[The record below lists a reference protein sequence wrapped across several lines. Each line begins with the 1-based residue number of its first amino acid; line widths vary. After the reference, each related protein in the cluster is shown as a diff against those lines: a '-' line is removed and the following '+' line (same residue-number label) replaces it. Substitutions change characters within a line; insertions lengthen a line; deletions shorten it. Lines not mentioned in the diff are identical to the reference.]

1 MSSQTV
7 WLPTALYTALIR
19 LQMDDFTTTE
29 CLNAVFGES
38 EYNQAH
44 KRRYGLVYRNLMKLV
59 DAGFLERRNVDDVR
73 SYPSFVKTPLFHDVN
88 FQEELIGPATQGE
101 LEVQEVQEV
110 QEDQKIQEHKGGAND
125 ALLGEL
131 KTKANIYRIEIQEC
145 QAAIAEYNKL
155 QADYPALDMAIEH
168 ALRDRYQEYSDL
180 RGRLAAV
187 EEVMRALGS
196 TELAR

>member
-1 MSSQTV
+1 MDTQTV

-44 KRRYGLVYRNLMKLV
+44 KRRYGLVYRNLMRLV

-88 FQEELIGPATQGE
+88 FQEELSDPETQGE
-101 LEVQEVQEV
+101 QEVQKV
-110 QEDQKIQEHKGGAND
+110 QKQEYKEESND
-125 ALLGEL
+125 ALLDEL
-131 KTKANIYRIEIQEC
+131 NEKASLYRIDIQEC
-145 QAAIAEYNKL
+145 QAAIAEYNML
-155 QADYPALDMAIEH
+155 QTNFPALEITIDN
-168 ALRDRYQEYSDL
+168 ALRNTSQKYRDL

-187 EEVMRALGS
+187 EKVMRALGS
-196 TELAR
+196 TESAR

>member
-29 CLNAVFGES
+29 CLNAVFGDS

-44 KRRYGLVYRNLMKLV
+44 KKRYGLVYRNLMKLV

-88 FQEELIGPATQGE
+88 FQEEPND
-101 LEVQEVQEV
+101 LEVQKV
-110 QEDQKIQEHKGGAND
+110 KRIQEHKGGTND
-125 ALLGEL
+125 TLLDEL

-155 QADYPALDMAIEH
+155 QADYPALDMAIEN
-168 ALRDRYQEYSDL
+168 ALSDRCQEYSDL

-187 EEVMRALGS
+187 EEVMRALGV
-196 TELAR
+196 RF

>member
-44 KRRYGLVYRNLMKLV
+44 KRRYGLVYRNLMRLV

-110 QEDQKIQEHKGGAND
+110 QE
-125 ALLGEL
+125 
-131 KTKANIYRIEIQEC
+131 C
-145 QAAIAEYNKL
+145 QAAIAEYNML
-155 QADYPALDMAIEH
+155 QTNFPALEITIDN
-168 ALRDRYQEYSDL
+168 ALRNTSQKYRDL

-187 EEVMRALGS
+187 EKVMRALES
-196 TELAR
+196 NESAR

>member
-1 MSSQTV
+1 MDTQTV

-29 CLNAVFGES
+29 CVNAVFGDS

-59 DAGFLERRNVDDVR
+59 NAGFLERRNVDDVR
-73 SYPSFVKTPLFHDVN
+73 LYPSFVKTPLFHDVN
-88 FQEELIGPATQGE
+88 FQEELSDP
-101 LEVQEVQEV
+101 EVQETPEV
-110 QEDQKIQEHKGGAND
+110 QEAQEYKEESND
-125 ALLGEL
+125 ALLDEL
-131 KTKANIYRIEIQEC
+131 NAKASLYRIEIQEC

-155 QADYPALDMAIEH
+155 QADFPALDMAIEH
-168 ALRDRYQEYSDL
+168 ALRDSCKEYSGL

-187 EEVMRALGS
+187 EEVMKALGS
-196 TELAR
+196 SDLAR

>member
-7 WLPTALYTALIR
+7 WIPTALYTALIR

-29 CLNAVFGES
+29 CVNAVFGDS
-38 EYNQAH
+38 EYDQAH

-59 DAGFLERRNVDDVR
+59 NAGFLERRNVDDVR
-73 SYPSFVKTPLFHDVN
+73 LYPSFVKTPLFHDVN
-88 FQEELIGPATQGE
+88 FQEELSDP
-101 LEVQEVQEV
+101 EVQETPEV
-110 QEDQKIQEHKGGAND
+110 QEAQQYTEVSNE
-125 ALLGEL
+125 ALIDEL

-168 ALRDRYQEYSDL
+168 ALSDRCNEYSDL

-187 EEVMRALGS
+187 EEVMRALES
-196 TELAR
+196 TESAR

>member
-29 CLNAVFGES
+29 CLNAVFGDS

-59 DAGFLERRNVDDVR
+59 NAGFLERRNVDDVR
-73 SYPSFVKTPLFHDVN
+73 LYPSFVKTPLFHDVN
-88 FQEELIGPATQGE
+88 FQAELSDP
-101 LEVQEVQEV
+101 EVQETPDVQEA
-110 QEDQKIQEHKGGAND
+110 QEAQEAQKIQEHKGGAND
-125 ALLGEL
+125 ALLDEL

-155 QADYPALDMAIEH
+155 QADFPALDKAIEH
-168 ALRDRYQEYSDL
+168 ALRDSCNEYSSL

-196 TELAR
+196 SDLPR

>member
-1 MSSQTV
+1 MDTQTV

-101 LEVQEVQEV
+101 LEVQEAQEYK
-110 QEDQKIQEHKGGAND
+110 EESND
-125 ALLGEL
+125 ALLDEL
-131 KTKANIYRIEIQEC
+131 NAKASLYRIEIQEC
-145 QAAIAEYNKL
+145 QAAIAEYNML
-155 QADYPALDMAIEH
+155 QTNFPALEVTIDN
-168 ALRDRYQEYSDL
+168 ALRNTSQKYRDL

-187 EEVMRALGS
+187 EKVMRALGS

>member
-1 MSSQTV
+1 MSTQTV

-44 KRRYGLVYRNLMKLV
+44 KRRYGLVYRNLMRLV

-101 LEVQEVQEV
+101 LEVQEAQEYKK
-110 QEDQKIQEHKGGAND
+110 ESND
-125 ALLGEL
+125 ALLDEL
-131 KTKANIYRIEIQEC
+131 NAKASLYRIEIQEC
-145 QAAIAEYNKL
+145 QAAIAEYNML
-155 QADYPALDMAIEH
+155 QTDFPALEITIDN
-168 ALRDRYQEYSDL
+168 ALQNTSQKYRDL

-187 EEVMRALGS
+187 EKVMRALGS
-196 TELAR
+196 TESAR

>member
-29 CLNAVFGES
+29 CLNAVFGDS

-59 DAGFLERRNVDDVR
+59 NAGFLERRNVDDVR

-88 FQEELIGPATQGE
+88 FQEELSDPATQGE
-101 LEVQEVQEV
+101 LEVQKVQQYTEVS
-110 QEDQKIQEHKGGAND
+110 ND
-125 ALLGEL
+125 TLLDEL

-168 ALRDRYQEYSDL
+168 ALSDRCDEYSDL

-187 EEVMRALGS
+187 EEVMRALES
-196 TELAR
+196 TESAR

>member
-7 WLPTALYTALIR
+7 WLPTVLYTALIR

-29 CLNAVFGES
+29 CLNAVFGDS

-73 SYPSFVKTPLFHDVN
+73 LYPSYVKTPLFDEVN
-88 FQEELIGPATQGE
+88 FQEEPSD
-101 LEVQEVQEV
+101 LEVKKVKKV
-110 QEDQKIQEHKGGAND
+110 REHKGGAND
-125 ALLGEL
+125 ALLDEL

>member
-101 LEVQEVQEV
+101 LEVQEVQEA
-110 QEDQKIQEHKGGAND
+110 QEYKKVSND
-125 ALLGEL
+125 APLDEL
-131 KTKANIYRIEIQEC
+131 NAKASLYRIEIQEC
-145 QAAIAEYNKL
+145 QAAIAEYNML
-155 QADYPALDMAIEH
+155 QTDFPALEITIDN
-168 ALRDRYQEYSDL
+168 ALRNTSQKYRDL

-187 EEVMRALGS
+187 EKVMRALGS
-196 TELAR
+196 TESAR

>member
-101 LEVQEVQEV
+101 LEVQEAQEYK
-110 QEDQKIQEHKGGAND
+110 EESND
-125 ALLGEL
+125 ALLDEL
-131 KTKANIYRIEIQEC
+131 NAKASLYRIEIQES
-145 QAAIAEYNKL
+145 QAAIAEYNML
-155 QADYPALDMAIEH
+155 QTNFPALEITIDN
-168 ALRDRYQEYSDL
+168 ALRNTSQKYRDL

-187 EEVMRALGS
+187 EKVMRALGS
-196 TELAR
+196 TESAR

>member
-29 CLNAVFGES
+29 CLNAVFGDS

-73 SYPSFVKTPLFHDVN
+73 LYPSFVKTPQFDEVN
-88 FQEELIGPATQGE
+88 FQEEPSD
-101 LEVQEVQEV
+101 LEVK
-110 QEDQKIQEHKGGAND
+110 KIKKVQEHKGGAN
-125 ALLGEL
+125 
-131 KTKANIYRIEIQEC
+131 C
-145 QAAIAEYNKL
+145 S
-155 QADYPALDMAIEH
+155 
-168 ALRDRYQEYSDL
+168 LR
-180 RGRLAAV
+180 
-187 EEVMRALGS
+187 
-196 TELAR
+196 

>member
-29 CLNAVFGES
+29 CVNAVFGDS

-44 KRRYGLVYRNLMKLV
+44 KRRYGLVYRHLMKLV
-59 DAGFLERRNVDDVR
+59 NAGFLERRNVDDVR
-73 SYPSFVKTPLFHDVN
+73 SYPSFVKTPLFDEVN
-88 FQEELIGPATQGE
+88 FQEEPSDP
-101 LEVQEVQEV
+101 EVQKVQKV
-110 QEDQKIQEHKGGAND
+110 QEHKGGAND
-125 ALLGEL
+125 ALLDEL

-155 QADYPALDMAIEH
+155 QADFPALDMAIEN
-168 ALRDRYQEYSDL
+168 ALHRSYEEFHGL
-180 RGRLAAV
+180 RGKLGAV
-187 EEVMRALGS
+187 EAVMKKLGES
-196 TELAR
+196 GTV

>member
-44 KRRYGLVYRNLMKLV
+44 KRRYGLVYRNLMRLV

-101 LEVQEVQEV
+101 LEVQEAQEYKK
-110 QEDQKIQEHKGGAND
+110 QSND
-125 ALLGEL
+125 ALLDEL
-131 KTKANIYRIEIQEC
+131 NAKASLYRIEIQEC
-145 QAAIAEYNKL
+145 QAAIAEYNML
-155 QADYPALDMAIEH
+155 QTDFPALEITIDN
-168 ALRDRYQEYSDL
+168 ALRNTSQKYRDL

-187 EEVMRALGS
+187 EKVMKALGS
-196 TELAR
+196 TESAR

>member
-1 MSSQTV
+1 MISQTV

-29 CLNAVFGES
+29 CVNAVFGDS
-38 EYNQAH
+38 EYNQTH
-44 KRRYGLVYRNLMKLV
+44 KRRYGLVYRHLMKLV
-59 DAGFLERRNVDDVR
+59 NAGFLERRNVDDVR
-73 SYPSFVKTPLFHDVN
+73 LYPSFVKTPLFHDVN
-88 FQEELIGPATQGE
+88 FQEELSDP
-101 LEVQEVQEV
+101 EVQETPEV
-110 QEDQKIQEHKGGAND
+110 QEAQQYTEVSND
-125 ALLGEL
+125 ALIDEL

-168 ALRDRYQEYSDL
+168 ALSDRCNEYSDL

-187 EEVMRALGS
+187 EEVMRALES
-196 TELAR
+196 TESAR

>member
-101 LEVQEVQEV
+101 LEVQEAQEYKK
-110 QEDQKIQEHKGGAND
+110 QSND
-125 ALLGEL
+125 ALLDEL
-131 KTKANIYRIEIQEC
+131 NAKASLYRIEIQEC
-145 QAAIAEYNKL
+145 QAAIAEYNML
-155 QADYPALDMAIEH
+155 QTDFPALEITIDN
-168 ALRDRYQEYSDL
+168 ALRNASQKYRDL

-187 EEVMRALGS
+187 EKVMRALES
-196 TELAR
+196 NESAR

>member
-29 CLNAVFGES
+29 CLNAVFGDS

-59 DAGFLERRNVDDVR
+59 NTGFLERRNVDDVR
-73 SYPSFVKTPLFHDVN
+73 LYPSFVKTPLFHDVI
-88 FQEELIGPATQGE
+88 FQEELSDPATQGE
-101 LEVQEVQEV
+101 QEVQEVQEV
-110 QEDQKIQEHKGGAND
+110 QEQEYKEESNN
-125 ALLGEL
+125 ALLDEL
-131 KTKANIYRIEIQEC
+131 NEKASLYRIEIQEC
-145 QAAIAEYNKL
+145 QAAIAEYNML
-155 QADYPALDMAIEH
+155 QTNFPALEITIDN
-168 ALRDRYQEYSDL
+168 ALHNTSQKYRDL

-187 EEVMRALGS
+187 EKVMRALGGS
-196 TELAR
+196 DLTC

>member
-29 CLNAVFGES
+29 CVNAVFGDS

-59 DAGFLERRNVDDVR
+59 NAGFLERRNVDDVR
-73 SYPSFVKTPLFHDVN
+73 LYPSFVRTPLFHDVN
-88 FQEELIGPATQGE
+88 FQEELSDP
-101 LEVQEVQEV
+101 EVRETPEVEEAQQYTEV
-110 QEDQKIQEHKGGAND
+110 SND
-125 ALLGEL
+125 ALLDEL

-155 QADYPALDMAIEH
+155 QADFPALDMAIEH
-168 ALRDRYQEYSDL
+168 ALHRSYEEFHGL
-180 RGRLAAV
+180 RGKLGAV
-187 EEVMRALGS
+187 EAVMKKLGKS
-196 TELAR
+196 GSV

>member
-7 WLPTALYTALIR
+7 WIPTALYTALIR

-29 CLNAVFGES
+29 CVNAVFGDS
-38 EYNQAH
+38 EYDQAH

-59 DAGFLERRNVDDVR
+59 NSGFLERRNVDDVR
-73 SYPSFVKTPLFHDVN
+73 LYPSFVKTPLFHDVN
-88 FQEELIGPATQGE
+88 FQEELSDP
-101 LEVQEVQEV
+101 EVQETPEV
-110 QEDQKIQEHKGGAND
+110 QEAQKIQEHKGGAND
-125 ALLGEL
+125 ALLDEL

-168 ALRDRYQEYSDL
+168 ALRDRYKEYSDL

-187 EEVMRALGS
+187 EEVMRALES
-196 TELAR
+196 TESAR

>member
-1 MSSQTV
+1 MSTQTV

-29 CLNAVFGES
+29 CLNAVFGDS

-73 SYPSFVKTPLFHDVN
+73 LYPSYVKTPLFDEVN
-88 FQEELIGPATQGE
+88 FQEEPSD
-101 LEVQEVQEV
+101 LEVKKVKKV
-110 QEDQKIQEHKGGAND
+110 QEHKGGAND
-125 ALLGEL
+125 ALLDEL

-145 QAAIAEYNKL
+145 QAAIAEYNML
-155 QADYPALDMAIEH
+155 QADFPALDMAIEN
-168 ALRDRYQEYSDL
+168 ALHRSYEEFHGL
-180 RGRLAAV
+180 RGKLGAV
-187 EEVMRALGS
+187 EAVMKKLGES
-196 TELAR
+196 GTV

>member
-44 KRRYGLVYRNLMKLV
+44 KRRYGLVYRNLMRLV

-88 FQEELIGPATQGE
+88 FQEELSAPETQGE
-101 LEVQEVQEV
+101 QEAQE
-110 QEDQKIQEHKGGAND
+110 QENKEESNN
-125 ALLGEL
+125 ALLDEL
-131 KTKANIYRIEIQEC
+131 NEKASLYRIEIQEC
-145 QAAIAEYNKL
+145 QAAIAEYNML
-155 QADYPALDMAIEH
+155 QTNFPALEITIDN
-168 ALRDRYQEYSDL
+168 ALRNTSQKYRDL

-187 EEVMRALGS
+187 EKVMRALGS
-196 TELAR
+196 TEPTR

>member
-29 CLNAVFGES
+29 CVNAVFGDS
-38 EYNQAH
+38 EYNQTH
-44 KRRYGLVYRNLMKLV
+44 KRRYGLVYRHLMKLV
-59 DAGFLERRNVDDVR
+59 NAGFLERRNVDDVR
-73 SYPSFVKTPLFHDVN
+73 SYPSFVKTPQFHDVT
-88 FQEELIGPATQGE
+88 FQEELSDP
-101 LEVQEVQEV
+101 EVQETPEV
-110 QEDQKIQEHKGGAND
+110 QEAQQYTEVSND
-125 ALLGEL
+125 ALLDEL

-168 ALRDRYQEYSDL
+168 ALRDRYKEYSDL

-187 EEVMRALGS
+187 EEVMKALGS
-196 TELAR
+196 TESAR

>member
-1 MSSQTV
+1 MDTQTV

-44 KRRYGLVYRNLMKLV
+44 KRRYGLVYRNLMRLV

-88 FQEELIGPATQGE
+88 FQEELSDPEVQETP
-101 LEVQEVQEV
+101 EVQEV
-110 QEDQKIQEHKGGAND
+110 QEHKGGAND
-125 ALLGEL
+125 ALLDEL
-131 KTKANIYRIEIQEC
+131 NAKASLYRIEIQEC
-145 QAAIAEYNKL
+145 QAAIAEYNML
-155 QADYPALDMAIEH
+155 QTNFPALEITIDN
-168 ALRDRYQEYSDL
+168 ALRNTSQKYRDL

-187 EEVMRALGS
+187 EKVMRALGS
-196 TELAR
+196 SDLTR

>member
-1 MSSQTV
+1 MDTQTV

-101 LEVQEVQEV
+101 LEVQEAQEYK
-110 QEDQKIQEHKGGAND
+110 EESND
-125 ALLGEL
+125 ALLDEL
-131 KTKANIYRIEIQEC
+131 NAKASLYRIEIQEC
-145 QAAIAEYNKL
+145 QAAIAEYNML
-155 QADYPALDMAIEH
+155 QTNFPALEITIDN
-168 ALRDRYQEYSDL
+168 ALRNTSQKYRDL

-187 EEVMRALGS
+187 EKVMRALGS

>member
-1 MSSQTV
+1 MDTQTV

-29 CLNAVFGES
+29 CLNAVFGDS

-59 DAGFLERRNVDDVR
+59 DAGFLERRNVDDIR

-88 FQEELIGPATQGE
+88 FQEELSDPEVQETP
-101 LEVQEVQEV
+101 EVQEV
-110 QEDQKIQEHKGGAND
+110 QEHKGGAND
-125 ALLGEL
+125 ALLDEL
-131 KTKANIYRIEIQEC
+131 NEKASLYHIEIQEC
-145 QAAIAEYNKL
+145 QAAIAEYNML
-155 QADYPALDMAIEH
+155 QKNFPALETTIDN
-168 ALRDRYQEYSDL
+168 ALRNTSQKYRDL

-187 EEVMRALGS
+187 EKVMRALGS
-196 TELAR
+196 TESAR

>member
-44 KRRYGLVYRNLMKLV
+44 KRRYGLVYRNLMRLV

-88 FQEELIGPATQGE
+88 FQEELSAPETQGE
-101 LEVQEVQEV
+101 QEAQEA
-110 QEDQKIQEHKGGAND
+110 QEQENKEESNN
-125 ALLGEL
+125 ALLDEL
-131 KTKANIYRIEIQEC
+131 NEKASLYRIEIQEC
-145 QAAIAEYNKL
+145 QAAIAEYNML
-155 QADYPALDMAIEH
+155 QTNFPALEITIDN
-168 ALRDRYQEYSDL
+168 ALRNTSQKYRDL

-187 EEVMRALGS
+187 EKVMRALGS
-196 TELAR
+196 TEPAR

>member
-29 CLNAVFGES
+29 CLNAVFGDS

-59 DAGFLERRNVDDVR
+59 NAGFLERRNVDDVR
-73 SYPSFVKTPLFHDVN
+73 LYPSYVKTPQFHDVN
-88 FQEELIGPATQGE
+88 FQEELSDPEVQETQ
-101 LEVQEVQEV
+101 EVQEVQEV
-110 QEDQKIQEHKGGAND
+110 QEAQKIQEHKGEAND
-125 ALLGEL
+125 ALLDEL

-155 QADYPALDMAIEH
+155 QADYPALDMAIEY
-168 ALRDRYQEYSDL
+168 ALRDRYKEYSDL

-187 EEVMRALGS
+187 EEVMRAFGS
-196 TELAR
+196 TESAR

>member
-1 MSSQTV
+1 MDTQTV

-29 CLNAVFGES
+29 CVNAVFGDS

-59 DAGFLERRNVDDVR
+59 NAGFLERRNVDDVR
-73 SYPSFVKTPLFHDVN
+73 LYPSFVKTPFFHDVN
-88 FQEELIGPATQGE
+88 FQEELSDP
-101 LEVQEVQEV
+101 EVQETPEV
-110 QEDQKIQEHKGGAND
+110 QEYKEESND
-125 ALLGEL
+125 ALLDEL
-131 KTKANIYRIEIQEC
+131 NAKASLYRIEIQEC

-155 QADYPALDMAIEH
+155 QADFPALDMAIEH
-168 ALRDRYQEYSDL
+168 ALRDSCKEYSGL

-187 EEVMRALGS
+187 EEVMKALGS
-196 TELAR
+196 SDLAR

>member
-29 CLNAVFGES
+29 CLNAVFGDS

-73 SYPSFVKTPLFHDVN
+73 LYPSYVKTPLFDEVN
-88 FQEELIGPATQGE
+88 FQEEPSD
-101 LEVQEVQEV
+101 LEVKKVKKV
-110 QEDQKIQEHKGGAND
+110 KKVREHKGGAND
-125 ALLGEL
+125 ALLDEL

>member
-7 WLPTALYTALIR
+7 WLPTALYTALMR

-73 SYPSFVKTPLFHDVN
+73 SYPSFVKTPLFYDVN
-88 FQEELIGPATQGE
+88 FQEELSDPETQGE
-101 LEVQEVQEV
+101 QEVQKV
-110 QEDQKIQEHKGGAND
+110 QKQEYKEESNN
-125 ALLGEL
+125 ALLDEL
-131 KTKANIYRIEIQEC
+131 NEKASLYRIEIQEC